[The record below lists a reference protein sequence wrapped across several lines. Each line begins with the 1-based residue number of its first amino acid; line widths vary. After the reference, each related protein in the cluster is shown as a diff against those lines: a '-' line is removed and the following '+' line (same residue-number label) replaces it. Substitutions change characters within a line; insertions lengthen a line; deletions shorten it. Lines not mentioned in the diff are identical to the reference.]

1 MFGARSRIA
10 SANALWRIDP
20 GYSLT
25 VPIFQ
30 EVLNNGTS
38 EEREDVADR
47 IARMRSR
54 VADWAVPTLIP
65 LLDDE
70 NQDVRYA
77 VIKAPCNVGVE
88 SRQAVEAVLKTLLTL
103 PRF

>member
-1 MFGARSRIA
+1 VFGARSRIA